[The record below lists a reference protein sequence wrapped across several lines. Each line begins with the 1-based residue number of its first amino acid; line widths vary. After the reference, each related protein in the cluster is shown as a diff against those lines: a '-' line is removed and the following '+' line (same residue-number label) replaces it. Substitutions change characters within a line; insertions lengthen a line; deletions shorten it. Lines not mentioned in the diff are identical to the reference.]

1 MRNTFSAQY
10 FNPRSHEGSDTR
22 ICSPVALPWLFQST
36 LPRGERPY
44 FVFLRY
50 PLELFQSTLPRGERR
65 RIASAPASPPA
76 NFNPRS
82 HEGSD
87 SPSTRLSASRKNFN
101 PRSHEGSDDRHGP
114 FDVLRVISIHAPTRG
129 ATIRIAARAA
139 CGTFQSTLPRGE
151 RLRLFC
157 VFVLDFYFNPRSHE
171 GSDRNRWRNQSHG
184 FHFNP
189 RSHEGSDGHGT
200 LQSICK

>member
-101 PRSHEGSDDRHGP
+101 PRSHEGSDHPDSSPG
-114 FDVLRVISIHAPTRG
+114 RVWYISIHAPTRG
-129 ATIRIAARAA
+129 ATSLILRLCPGLLFQSTLPRGERPQPVAKSVPWLSFQSTLPRGERRTRNVTIHLQI
-139 CGTFQSTLPRGE
+139 TFQSTLPRGE
-151 RLRLFC
+151 RLKSMALN
-157 VFVLDFYFNPRSHE
+157 LME
-171 GSDRNRWRNQSHG
+171 
-184 FHFNP
+184 
-189 RSHEGSDGHGT
+189 
-200 LQSICK
+200 